1 MEGVLNNVRGTAE
14 LLAVAGTD
22 VVQRWDEH
30 TLQRAFQWTLYCQ
43 HLHSRF
49 HNKKTIRN
57 TMEQHLR
64 ATHGRLTATF
74 PGYTAGIGRF
84 EDLSRWSAPAA
95 QQVTEESRVA
105 RAIVETLVANP
116 NPVGSDQEEHQVDA
130 ATGHCT
136 QLIACKSACKV
147 LLRALRQMR
156 PVACPGADAEVQ
168 GVMLM
173 ERLDAV
179 LGGGGDGDGGGGGDA
194 QVAHELLKVDAPK
207 HVWKTT
213 MPFLSC
219 FGFDKE
225 MQHYS

>member
-30 TLQRAFQWTLYCQ
+30 TLRRAFQWTLYCQ

-84 EDLSRWSAPAA
+84 EDLSRCRHLLL
-95 QQVTEESRVA
+95 SRLLKNPVLP

-116 NPVGSDQEEHQVDA
+116 NPVGSDEEEEHQVDA

-156 PVACPGADAEVQ
+156 PVACPGAGADAEVQ

-179 LGGGGDGDGGGGGDA
+179 LGGGGDGDGGGGDA
-194 QVAHELLKVDAPK
+194 Q
-207 HVWKTT
+207 
-213 MPFLSC
+213 C
-219 FGFDKE
+219 
-225 MQHYS
+225 

>member
-1 MEGVLNNVRGTAE
+1 MEGVLNNVRSTAE

-22 VVQRWDEH
+22 IVQQWDKH
-30 TLQRAFQWTLYCQ
+30 TLHRAFQWTLYCQ

-57 TMEQHLR
+57 TMEKHLR
-64 ATHGRLTATF
+64 ATHDRLKATF

-84 EDLSRWSAPAA
+84 EDLSRCQHLLLSKLLKNP
-95 QQVTEESRVA
+95 VLP
-105 RAIVETLVANP
+105 RAIVEILVADP
-116 NPVGSDQEEHQVDA
+116 NPVDTNEEEHQVDA

-173 ERLDAV
+173 GRLDAV
-179 LGGGGDGDGGGGGDA
+179 LGGGGGDGDGGGGGGGRRT
-194 QVAHELLKVDAPK
+194 LKKVSW
-207 HVWKTT
+207 VWRRK
-213 MPFLSC
+213 S
-219 FGFDKE
+219 
-225 MQHYS
+225 